1 MDKNEVRQLIMNR
14 RHELSDE
21 DIEMQSGLII
31 DRLKKSDIYKT
42 SENVFL
48 YMSYNR
54 EVDTY
59 MLLSQCFMDGKK
71 VYAPKVLSKTQME
84 FYCLSDENDLVSGY
98 NNNIIFHISEFH
110 IRMKPVFWLLCIKI
124 NKACAFIHFFK

>member
-1 MDKNEVRQLIMNR
+1 MKVRQLIMNR

-31 DRLKKSDIYKT
+31 DRLKNRTYIRHQ
-42 SENVFL
+42 ENVFL

-98 NNNIIFHISEFH
+98 MGIMEPSDICDKAK
-110 IRMKPVFWLLCIKI
+110 IRDGLFIYAG
-124 NKACAFIHFFK
+124 ACV

>member
-48 YMSYNR
+48 Y
-54 EVDTY
+54 E
-59 MLLSQCFMDGKK
+59 L
-71 VYAPKVLSKTQME
+71 
-84 FYCLSDENDLVSGY
+84 
-98 NNNIIFHISEFH
+98 
-110 IRMKPVFWLLCIKI
+110 
-124 NKACAFIHFFK
+124 

>member
-1 MDKNEVRQLIMNR
+1 MNR

-84 FYCLSDENDLVSGY
+84 FYCLSDENDLEVVIWELWNRLTSA
-98 NNNIIFHISEFH
+98 IKLRSEMDF
-110 IRMKPVFWLLCIKI
+110 LLCRGLRLIMI
-124 NKACAFIHFFK
+124 FTE

>member
-42 SENVFL
+42 SETMVQTL
-48 YMSYNR
+48 YAR
-54 EVDTY
+54 AKETR
-59 MLLSQCFMDGKK
+59 KK
-71 VYAPKVLSKTQME
+71 NA
-84 FYCLSDENDLVSGY
+84 
-98 NNNIIFHISEFH
+98 
-110 IRMKPVFWLLCIKI
+110 KI
-124 NKACAFIHFFK
+124 NDEIAVELVKKLDYDFSKADKDKVATIELEKID

>member
-98 NNNIIFHISEFH
+98 MGIMDRLTSAIKLRSEMDF
-110 IRMKPVFWLLCIKI
+110 LLCRGLRLIMI
-124 NKACAFIHFFK
+124 FTE